1 MNLKTNDSGQ
11 IVFDNWTVKTVKD
24 RESIAQNIR
33 ANIRTWKGEYFL
45 NKVFGV
51 DYLRGFQ
58 KGQQKFL
65 LFAIKKAILET
76 VGVIKINTLDFTLV
90 NRAGRI
96 NAEVQTEAGT
106 IKYRDEVVI

>member
-1 MNLKTNDSGQ
+1 MNIKTNDSGQ
-11 IVFDNWTVKTVKD
+11 IVFKNWTAEIVRD

-51 DYLRGFQ
+51 DYLRGLQ
-58 KGQQKFL
+58 KGQQNFL

-76 VGVIKINTLDFTLV
+76 VGVIKINTLDFSTT
-90 NRAGRI
+90 NRGGTI
-96 NAEVQTEAGT
+96 NAAIQTEAE
-106 IKYRDEVVI
+106 IINYKDEVVI